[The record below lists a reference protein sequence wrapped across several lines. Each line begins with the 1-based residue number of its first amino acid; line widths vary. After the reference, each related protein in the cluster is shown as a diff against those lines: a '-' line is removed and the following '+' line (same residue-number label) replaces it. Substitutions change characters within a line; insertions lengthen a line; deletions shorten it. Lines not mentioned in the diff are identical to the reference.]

1 MKKMNKLRCKINIA
15 RLESCKIRKLNFLNL
30 RILESSN
37 LLINKSGFVLLEALV
52 SITLIMVAVL
62 PLVALLP
69 DTLRTGDKNLTK
81 GKELFLA
88 EKLSEDIK
96 LRLMNDFTSIPN
108 GNGTAMFDDA
118 TDYRYSTWISDAT
131 ADKGKVGELKVVK
144 VEVFRDLNNDGIDD
158 KGTTT
163 VIYTKVSN
171 RN

>member
-1 MKKMNKLRCKINIA
+1 MNKQQNLQ
-15 RLESCKIRKLNFLNL
+15 L
-30 RILESSN
+30 RIQNSKFNKQLKIKNSK
-37 LLINKSGFVLLEALV
+37 LIINSRGFVLLEALV

-81 GKELFLA
+81 GKELILA

-108 GNGTAMFDDA
+108 GTGTAMFDNA

-131 ADKGKVGELKVVK
+131 TDKGKVGELKVIK
-144 VEVFRDLNNDGIDD
+144 VEVFRDLNKDGIDD
-158 KGTTT
+158 KGTSAI
-163 VIYTKVSN
+163 IYTKVSN